1 MTEAVIATWG
11 LVVVARLEG
20 GHRQPRL
27 AGLSNLLTHWPP
39 RLQDSSLPRDEA
51 ASLPIGITEWDN
63 PVAPLGLS
71 SLYPVATSTTFI
83 LSEPPASS
91 EGQATVA

>member
-1 MTEAVIATWG
+1 MAT
-11 LVVVARLEG
+11 
-20 GHRQPRL
+20 
-27 AGLSNLLTHWPP
+27 
-39 RLQDSSLPRDEA
+39 A
-51 ASLPIGITEWDN
+51 ASLHHRVTRLLGGTEWDN